1 MAFKM
6 KAGKG
11 GPMRK
16 NFPSAFKD
24 KEIDPADVLISNK
37 ETETQEGDAA
47 TTSNILK
54 ADKEYR
60 AVKDTKG
67 KDRLRALSERY
78 NTTFKKDEKGVFRN
92 PDGKSPSELETYFL
106 DPEA

>member
-16 NFPSAFKD
+16 NFPSAFK
-24 KEIDPADVLISNK
+24 
-37 ETETQEGDAA
+37 
-47 TTSNILK
+47 
-54 ADKEYR
+54 DKEYR